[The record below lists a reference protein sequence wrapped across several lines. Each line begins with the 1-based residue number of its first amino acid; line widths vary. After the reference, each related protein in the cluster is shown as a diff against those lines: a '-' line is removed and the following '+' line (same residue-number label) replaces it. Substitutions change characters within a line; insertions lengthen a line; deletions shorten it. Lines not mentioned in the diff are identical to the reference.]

1 MPRVR
6 LFLPILFCLFLLAA
20 TAAAETRYVS
30 DQLIIALRNA
40 PDPDAAVITTLKSDT
55 PVQILEDS
63 GRFLK
68 VRTDKGEEGY
78 VLSQYVT
85 PTRPKSLELDRLQQ
99 ENQQLQNKL
108 SQLQKAQ
115 SASSSELEQARQQQE
130 AQIKDLQAKLAAAE
144 TELTSTKHQAAE
156 LQSKYETLQKDAA
169 NVVAVA
175 KERDTLQA
183 ENTKLNAELSSLRD
197 ENNSLLRSGMIQWF
211 LAGGGVFFFGWLVG
225 KISRKKRRSF

>member
-6 LFLPILFCLFLLAA
+6 LVLPILFCLFLLAA
-20 TAAAETRYVS
+20 QAAAETRYVS

-40 PDPDAAVITTLKSDT
+40 PDADSAVITTLKSDT
-55 PVQILEDS
+55 PVQVLEDN

-68 VRTDKGEEGY
+68 VRTEKGEEGY
-78 VLSQYVT
+78 VLSQYIT
-85 PTRPKSLELDRLQQ
+85 ASRPKSLELDRLQQ
-99 ENQQLQNKL
+99 ENQQLQSKL

-115 SASSSELEQARQQQE
+115 TASSSELEQARQQQE
-130 AQIKDLQAKLAAAE
+130 ALNKDLQAKLAAAE
-144 TELTSTKHQAAE
+144 TELASSKRQSTG
-156 LQSKYETLQKDAA
+156 LQNKYETLQKDAA

-183 ENTKLNAELSSLRD
+183 EQAKLNEELVSLRE